1 MDKKQVQFGGLGVP
15 PSMSNYDH
23 LKDTLEAAQDELVEL
38 LRDRQ
43 ILDWR
48 IDKLQNDI
56 IHLAALC
63 RVEIE
68 DPLRQLGLTDA
79 IRWALSSEKRPL
91 SVLQIAD
98 MLKRSNYD
106 VSDYKNLPAN
116 IQTIV
121 TRLVKA
127 GDVEALPVTPPLTV
141 KTFHWVG
148 DPFTLAPPP
157 TPVSKDIAKKSR

>member
-1 MDKKQVQFGGLGVP
+1 MDKKQVQFGGLGIP

-23 LKDTLEAAQDELVEL
+23 LKDTLEAAQDELVQL
-38 LRDRQ
+38 LRDREN
-43 ILDWR
+43 LDWR

-68 DPLRQLGLTDA
+68 DPLKQLGLTDA
-79 IRWALSSEKRPL
+79 VRWVLSKEKRPL
-91 SVLQIAD
+91 TILQIVD
-98 MLKRSNYD
+98 VLKGSNYD

-116 IQTIV
+116 VQTIV

-127 GDVEALPVTPPLTV
+127 GDVEALPVVPPLTV
-141 KTFHWVG
+141 KTFHWIG
-148 DPFTLAPPP
+148 DPFILAPPP
-157 TPVSKDIAKKSR
+157 TLVKEIAKRSR